1 MKLHKVLILF
11 LLLILCVLSDL
22 IYAQTD
28 SIKLCQADLMEKM
41 VLMEKNMQELSISY
55 RTLQKQSRRNSA
67 EIQNISNA
75 VVAVDC
81 LRQKQHDSLR
91 IVIDNCEQQQMKLDE
106 KVTEANLDMR
116 NKLLS
121 MADILDFRT
130 LIGAIAALCLLAII
144 IVIWMLIRRRVNR
157 NTKAINDVVMSQKV
171 ILAESQSIQAEL
183 LACVRVLTMDTS
195 ANSLDVERSM
205 VFQIAEGLAILDT
218 NISNIFLL
226 NSNCDGCDKLKLFA
240 DQVRTVLSSIGYQV
254 DNLIGMPYD
263 DNLHVVAT
271 FVNDSS
277 YSKGSRVIT
286 AVKVPHITFHGV
298 TVQKAHV
305 VVTQNI

>member
-11 LLLILCVLSDL
+11 LLLILCVLSDM

-171 ILAESQSIQAEL
+171 ILAESQGVQAEL
-183 LACVRVLTMDTS
+183 LACIRALTMEAS
-195 ANSLDVERSM
+195 ANSLDVERST
-205 VFQIAEGLAILDT
+205 VFQMADGLAVLDA
-218 NISNIFLL
+218 NIFHL
-226 NSNCDGCDKLKLFA
+226 NSSCDGYDRLKSFA
-240 DQVRTVLSSIGYQV
+240 DQVRTVLSSVGYQV
-254 DNLIGMPYD
+254 DNLIGKPFD
-263 DNLHVVAT
+263 DNLHIVAT